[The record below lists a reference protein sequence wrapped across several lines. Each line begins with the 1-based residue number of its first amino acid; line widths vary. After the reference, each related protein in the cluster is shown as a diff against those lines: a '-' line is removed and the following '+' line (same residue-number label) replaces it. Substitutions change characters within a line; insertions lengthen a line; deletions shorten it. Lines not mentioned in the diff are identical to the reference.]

1 MARTSRL
8 WTVLLVGVAVI
19 VNGCGGTVPGAAQ
32 EPTTFTMQS
41 QWSAQDIFHEVFLD
55 WGRKV
60 EEMSGGRLK
69 INIVPVDTVVPG
81 SQLLDAV
88 SQGTLDGGHSIP
100 VYWFSKN
107 VAASLFGTGPPFALD
122 GEGMLGWM
130 YYGGGQELYK
140 ELLQNILKLNV
151 IAIAHGPMPT
161 QPLGWFNNPISQPQ
175 DFAGV
180 RFRTVGLAADV
191 FTQMGAAAVILP
203 ANQIVAALERGDID
217 AAEFNN
223 PSSDRA
229 LGLPDVRKVMMAQSY
244 HEPGEFFEL
253 LINKGKYEALPSDL
267 QAIIKCATMATSADF
282 SWRMLDRNS
291 KDLAAMQATQ
301 GVHIYQT
308 PAVLLEAQLQAWDA
322 VVAEHSKDDPFFQK
336 VVDSQRQWATR
347 VAVLQHTIVVSNELA
362 YRHYF
367 PAAETAGPGID
378 IIP

>member
-1 MARTSRL
+1 MARTSCSL
-8 WTVLLVGVAVI
+8 TALLVAALV
-19 VNGCGGTVPGAAQ
+19 VNGCGGTVRGAAQ
-32 EPTTFTMQS
+32 EPITFKMQS
-41 QWSAQDIFHEVFLD
+41 QWTAQDIFHEVFLD

-60 EEMSGGRLK
+60 EEMSGGRLR
-69 INIVPVDTVVPG
+69 IDIVPVDTVVPG
-81 SQLLDAV
+81 AQLLDAV

-130 YYGGGQELYK
+130 YYGGGQELYN
-140 ELLQNILKLNV
+140 ELLQNILTLNV
-151 IAIAHGPMPT
+151 VAIPHGPMPT
-161 QPLGWFNNPISQPQ
+161 QPLGWFNNPISQQQ
-175 DFAGV
+175 DLAGL

-191 FTQMGAAAVILP
+191 FTQMGASAVILP

-253 LINKGKYEALPSDL
+253 LINKSKYESLAADL

-282 SWRMLDRNS
+282 AWRMLDRNS

-301 GVHIYQT
+301 GVRVYQT
-308 PAVLLEAQLQAWDA
+308 PPALLAAQLQAWDA
-322 VVAEHSKDDPFFQK
+322 VVAERSKDNPFFQK

-347 VAVLQHTIVVSNELA
+347 VASLQHTVVVSNELA
-362 YRHYF
+362 YQHYF
-367 PAAETAGPGID
+367 PAAEAVGPVD
-378 IIP
+378 

>member
-1 MARTSRL
+1 MTRTSCSV
-8 WTVLLVGVAVI
+8 TVLLVAAALGGS
-19 VNGCGGTVPGAAQ
+19 GCGGTVRSTAQ
-32 EPTTFTMQS
+32 EPITFKMQS
-41 QWSAQDIFHEVFLD
+41 QWSAPDIFQEVFLD
-55 WGRKV
+55 WGKKV
-60 EEMSGGRLK
+60 EEMSGGRLR
-69 INIVPVDTVVPG
+69 IDIVPVDTVVPG

-130 YYGGGQELYK
+130 YYGGGQELYN
-140 ELLQNILKLNV
+140 ELLQSILNLNV
-151 IAIAHGPMPT
+151 VAIPHGPMPT

-175 DFAGV
+175 DLAGQ

-253 LINKGKYEALPSDL
+253 LINKSKYESLAPDL
-267 QAIIKCATMATSADF
+267 QAIIKYATMATSADF
-282 SWRMLDRNS
+282 TWRMLDRNS

-301 GVHIYQT
+301 GVHVYQT
-308 PAVLLEAQLQAWDA
+308 SPALLAAQLQACDA
-322 VVAEHSKDDPFFQK
+322 VVAERSKDNPFFQK

-347 VAVLQHTIVVSNELA
+347 VASLQHTIVVNNDLA
-362 YRHYF
+362 YQHYF
-367 PAAETAGPGID
+367 PAAEAAGPVD
-378 IIP
+378 